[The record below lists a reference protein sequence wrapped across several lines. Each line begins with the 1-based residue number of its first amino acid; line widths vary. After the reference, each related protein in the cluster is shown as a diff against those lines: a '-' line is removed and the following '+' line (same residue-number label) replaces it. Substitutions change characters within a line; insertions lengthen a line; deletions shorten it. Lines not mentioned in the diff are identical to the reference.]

1 MKEILQ
7 IINKNIDNDEFLY
20 NFAIELDKKNILEQD
35 ILELIA
41 NIIIKH
47 QNAEYIW
54 RRGNT
59 FPQLP
64 SQKLEQAII
73 NTKDPKYIF
82 FFATYNKPKSL
93 INLTKRLIEA
103 KTT

>member
-47 QNAEYIW
+47 Q
-54 RRGNT
+54 T
-59 FPQLP
+59 V
-64 SQKLEQAII
+64 S
-73 NTKDPKYIF
+73 
-82 FFATYNKPKSL
+82 
-93 INLTKRLIEA
+93 
-103 KTT
+103 